1 MLTRVSNIETFRRW
15 RLDEEQTAADLV
27 ARLTDFQP
35 TEPMLAG
42 TAFHK
47 ALEQAT
53 EGDYEWLEANGYRF
67 RMMQPF
73 SIYEPTPTL
82 ALPDVR
88 ELRAYG
94 QYGPLTVTGQVD
106 ALHGKRVEDHKT
118 TASFRPDGY
127 LEGCQWRF
135 YLDIFDADIFRWNV
149 FQITPVRGKAMTY
162 TVAPPQLLEQ
172 VRYPGLHNDCER
184 LAADY
189 YEFACRHMP
198 DHMPALVA
206 A

>member
-15 RLDEEQTAADLV
+15 RLDEDQDAADLV

-53 EGDYEWLEANGYRF
+53 PGEYSQLHAQGYTF
-67 RMMQPF
+67 LLPDA
-73 SIYEPTPTL
+73 EL
-82 ALPDVR
+82 ALPDIR
-88 ELRAYG
+88 ELRAYRN
-94 QYGPLTVTGQVD
+94 YGPLNVTGCVD

-118 TASFRPDGY
+118 TATFRPDGY

-135 YLDIFDADIFRWNV
+135 YLDLFGADVFRWNV
-149 FQITPVRGKAMTY
+149 FEISPVKGQDKTY
-162 TVAPPQLLEQ
+162 QVKPPQLLEQ
-172 VRYPGLHNDCER
+172 CRYPGLHDDCMA
-184 LAADY
+184 LAADFY
-189 YEFACRHMP
+189 TFAAQHLP
-198 DHMPALVA
+198 NHSIQQKA